1 MFAPQSIING
11 CTLEAIKESYRRR
24 SSLPWAVSEMSYSL
38 FLGRQDLHEYAHVY
52 RSAAQPNRGWEV
64 RDGQGKQFAA
74 AIA

>member
-38 FLGRQDLHEYAHVY
+38 LARTCANT
-52 RSAAQPNRGWEV
+52 RTSTRRAA
-64 RDGQGKQFAA
+64 K
-74 AIA
+74 